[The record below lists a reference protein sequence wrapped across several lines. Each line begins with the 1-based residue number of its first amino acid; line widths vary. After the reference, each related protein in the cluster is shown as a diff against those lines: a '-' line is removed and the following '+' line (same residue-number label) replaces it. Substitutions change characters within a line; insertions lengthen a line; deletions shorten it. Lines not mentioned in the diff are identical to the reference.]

1 MKQMAINK
9 LLRRFKQT
17 FSEETITEIGRAT
30 GPFKRERKMTP
41 MKMMISLMSCFASGK
56 GTTLADV
63 QRGYNALSTAPM
75 AYKPFHNQLSKAGFS
90 RSMQTL
96 ASHVLSTLVVDVLKP
111 KRAGLLAQFGPV

>member
-1 MKQMAINK
+1 MAINK

-41 MKMMISLMSCFASGK
+41 MKMKMMMMSLMSCFASGQ